1 MILQTVQ
8 TISNRLPKGSSA
20 WINFGLSHLSKTWS
34 VNRIKAK
41 LVRIQEESP
50 DVKSFY
56 LEPNG
61 LWKGFLPGQH
71 VNVSLKI
78 NGRFQTRT
86 FSFSSH
92 PKEKLLRITIKKIP
106 GGLVTN
112 HIHTHS
118 KRGDIWELG
127 EATGNF
133 VISENL
139 ENEKILFISGGSGI
153 TPILSQL
160 KELSRQ
166 NSNSQITLL
175 YFSKTEKDILFKNE
189 LNLLTHTLKNFKV
202 VHFLSE
208 EENPKYNFGIF
219 EESILN
225 YHVPDFKEHST
236 FFCGPEPL
244 KRIVF
249 SIYNRENLE
258 TKILSEN
265 FGLFNQKEE
274 DVAELQK
281 VKLLF
286 RAREEEVGSQNILD
300 SLLDKGVSLQHGCK
314 AGICNTC
321 ACMKAKGR
329 VKNLITGKISDDS
342 REKIKLCVSVAMTEI
357 HLEV

>member
-8 TISNRLPKGSSA
+8 TISNRLPKGTSA

-34 VNRIKAK
+34 VNRVKAK
-41 LVRIQEESP
+41 VIRITEESP

-112 HIHTHS
+112 TIHTSS
-118 KRGDIWELG
+118 KVGDIWELG
-127 EATGNF
+127 EATGDFLITKN
-133 VISENL
+133 IET
-139 ENEKILFISGGSGI
+139 EKYLFLSGGSGI

-160 KELSRQ
+160 KELSKK
-166 NSNSQITLL
+166 NSSSKITLL
-175 YFSKTEKDILFKNE
+175 YFSKSEKDILFKNE
-189 LNLLTHTLKNFKV
+189 LNLLTHTLQNFKV

-208 EENPKYNFGIF
+208 EKNPKYNFGIF
-219 EESILN
+219 GESILKT
-225 YHVPDFKEHST
+225 HVPDFKDHST

-244 KRIVF
+244 KQVVF
-249 SIYNRENLE
+249 NLYEKENILD
-258 TKILSEN
+258 KILCED
-265 FGLFNQKEE
+265 FGLFNQKTIETT
-274 DVAELQK
+274 ELQK

-286 RAREEEVGSQNILD
+286 RAREEEIGSGNILD
-300 SLLDKGVSLQHGCK
+300 SLLDKGISLQHGCK
-314 AGICNTC
+314 SGICNTC
-321 ACMKAKGR
+321 ACMKSKGR

>member
-8 TISNRLPKGSSA
+8 TISNRLPKGTSA

-34 VNRIKAK
+34 INRIKAK
-41 LVRIQEESP
+41 VVRIQEESS

-71 VNVSLKI
+71 VNISLKI

-92 PKEKLLRITIKKIP
+92 PKEKLIRITIKKIP

-112 HIHTHS
+112 HIHNS
-118 KRGDIWELG
+118 CKLGDIWELG
-127 EATGNF
+127 EATGDFLLNK
-133 VISENL
+133 SLETENY
-139 ENEKILFISGGSGI
+139 LFISGGSGI

-160 KELSRQ
+160 KDLSKK
-166 NSNSQITLL
+166 NSNSNIILL
-175 YFSKTEKDILFKNE
+175 YFSKSEKDILFKHE
-189 LNLLTHTLKNFKV
+189 LNLLSHTLQNFKV
-202 VHFLSE
+202 IHYLSE
-208 EENPKYNFGIF
+208 EENPRYNFGIF
-219 EESILN
+219 EESILKA
-225 YHVPDFKEHST
+225 HVPDFKEYSA
-236 FFCGPEPL
+236 FFCGPEAL

-249 SIYNRENLE
+249 NLYEKENILN
-258 TKILSEN
+258 KILSED
-265 FGLFNQKEE
+265 FGLFNQKIEE
-274 DVAELQK
+274 ATELQK

-286 RAREEEVGSQNILD
+286 RAREEEVGTTNILD

-321 ACMKAKGR
+321 ACMKSKGR

>member
-8 TISNRLPKGSSA
+8 TISNRLPKGTSA

-41 LVRIQEESP
+41 VIRIQEESP

-71 VNVSLKI
+71 VNISLKI

-92 PKEKLLRITIKKIP
+92 PKEKLLRITIKKIA

-112 HIHTHS
+112 HIHTYT
-118 KRGDIWELG
+118 KIGDIWELG
-127 EATGNF
+127 EATGDFLLNK
-133 VISENL
+133 VIENDKL
-139 ENEKILFISGGSGI
+139 LFISGGSGI

-160 KELSRQ
+160 KELSKK
-166 NSNSQITLL
+166 NSPSQIKLL

-189 LNLLTHTLKNFKV
+189 LNLLTHSLPNFEV
-202 VHFLSE
+202 IHFLSE
-208 EENPKYNFGIF
+208 EETLKYNFGIF
-219 EESILN
+219 NESILKD
-225 YHVPDFKEHST
+225 HVPDFKEHST

-249 SIYNRENLE
+249 HLYEKENLLD
-258 TKILSEN
+258 KILSED
-265 FGLFNQKEE
+265 FGLFNQKT
-274 DVAELQK
+274 DDAVELQT

-286 RAREEEVGSQNILD
+286 RAREEEVGSESILD
-300 SLLDKGVSLQHGCK
+300 SLLDKGISLQHGCK
-314 AGICNTC
+314 SGICNTC
-321 ACMKAKGR
+321 ACMKSKGR

>member
-34 VNRIKAK
+34 VNRIKARIVK
-41 LVRIQEESP
+41 IQEESP

-71 VNVSLKI
+71 LTISLKI

-112 HIHTHS
+112 HIHSQS
-118 KRGDIWELG
+118 KIGDIWELG
-127 EATGNF
+127 EASGDFLLNK
-133 VISENL
+133 SL
-139 ENEKILFISGGSGI
+139 EAEKYLFISGGSGI

-160 KELSRQ
+160 KELSKK
-166 NSNSQITLL
+166 NSNSRITLL
-175 YFSKTEKDILFKNE
+175 YFSKTERDILFKHE
-189 LNLLTHTLKNFKV
+189 LNLLTHTLQNFKV
-202 VHFLSE
+202 IHFLSE

-219 EESILN
+219 EESILKF
-225 YHVPDFKEHST
+225 HVPDFKECST

-249 SIYNRENLE
+249 SLYEKENLLD
-258 TKILSEN
+258 KIQSED
-265 FGLFNQKEE
+265 FGLFNQKTEE
-274 DVAELQK
+274 ATELQK

-286 RAREEEVGSQNILD
+286 RAREEEIGSDNILD
-300 SLLDKGVSLQHGCK
+300 SLLNKGVSLQHGCK

-321 ACMKAKGR
+321 ACMKSKGR